1 MLWDKERERIKKKEK
16 EKEIAAK
23 MAVRYYLF
31 EKEWFSCWK
40 AINYLTKQISIL
52 LFAIFKIPS
61 GAGKKLTDEDLIGKS
76 QDEIDMMRVMG
87 FGSFDSTKN
96 KKVGLMLEKLV
107 TLV

>member
-1 MLWDKERERIKKKEK
+1 M
-16 EKEIAAK
+16 
-23 MAVRYYLF
+23 
-31 EKEWFSCWK
+31 
-40 AINYLTKQISIL
+40 TKQISIL

>member
-1 MLWDKERERIKKKEK
+1 MKRNDL
-16 EKEIAAK
+16 
-23 MAVRYYLF
+23 AVNQLF
-31 EKEWFSCWK
+31 DQTN
-40 AINYLTKQISIL
+40 INS

-107 TLV
+107 TLVYHIATLP